1 MKVQV
6 AIKDWLT
13 ECEVRGYTHKT
24 IRGYRITLTI
34 FARYLE
40 EELEVTDMND
50 INMAVIKQ
58 FTTAM
63 KRKGHKAT
71 YINGLLKSAKSFL
84 QYIYDEYDGTEGSF
98 NTRNKKFTW
107 LKEEKPV
114 IKTFTPRDIKTFLDN
129 CRGNDFLSI
138 RDMAI
143 ITFFVETGVRCYEL
157 CCIKPEDIYE
167 DYVIIRGKNH
177 KQRFVPISPHLKKAM
192 MRYDRCKENYF
203 AYKNME
209 DYYFLSYTGKMLT
222 NSGLEH
228 MVHRRGKGVEGV
240 RVSPHTFRH
249 TFAQLSLKNGI
260 DLYSLQKMLGHED
273 IKITQVY
280 LRSMDNAD
288 IIKLSKKNSVL
299 ANLMF

>member
-40 EELEVTDMND
+40 EELEIVDMND

-107 LKEEKPV
+107 LREEKTV
-114 IKTFTPRDIKTFLDN
+114 IKMFTPRDIKTLLDN
-129 CRGNDFLSI
+129 CRGSDYLSI

-143 ITFFVETGVRCYEL
+143 LTMFLETGIRCYEL
-157 CCIKPEDIYE
+157 ICIQPKDIYE
-167 DYVIIRGKNH
+167 DYIIIQGKNH
-177 KQRFVPISPHLKKAM
+177 KQRVVPISPHLRKAM
-192 MRYDRCKENYF
+192 LRYNRVKENYF
-203 AYKNME
+203 SYKTAD

-222 NSGLEH
+222 NSAIEH
-228 MVHRRGKGVEGV
+228 MMKRRGRGIEGV
-240 RVSPHTFRH
+240 RVSPHTLRH
-249 TFAQLSLKNGI
+249 TFAGMSLKNGM
-260 DLYSLQKMLGHED
+260 DLYTLQKILGHES
-273 IKITQVY
+273 ISITQVY
-280 LRSMDNAD
+280 LRGLDNAD
-288 IIKLSKKNSVL
+288 IIKLSKQNSVL
-299 ANLMF
+299 ANLL